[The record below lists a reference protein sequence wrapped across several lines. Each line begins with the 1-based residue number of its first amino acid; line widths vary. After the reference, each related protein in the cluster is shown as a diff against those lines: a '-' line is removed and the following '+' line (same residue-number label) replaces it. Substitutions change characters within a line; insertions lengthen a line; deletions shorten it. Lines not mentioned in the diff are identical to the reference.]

1 MTSIDAGVWYGWAS
15 YEKACLSHIEHL
27 NLIYKVEKEH
37 FLHSPNWHFL
47 RVVLQGNLKANYKY
61 H

>member
-1 MTSIDAGVWYGWAS
+1 MTNVRTGVWYGLVS
-15 YEKACLSHIEHL
+15 YKKLTISHTKHL
-27 NLIYKVEKEH
+27 NSIYKVEKEH

-47 RVVLQGNLKANYKY
+47 RVVLQSNLKA